1 LLARACWFES
11 GLGHHFPTTD
21 PSAKTKQYAERLA
34 SSGVPVAYECCSGSI
49 HGFMNMGRVLRRAH
63 GSGRQL
69 LAAWLV
75 DRLHGAGE

>member
-1 LLARACWFES
+1 
-11 GLGHHFPTTD
+11 
-21 PSAKTKQYAERLA
+21 
-34 SSGVPVAYECCSGSI
+34 VPVAYECRSGSI
-49 HGFMNMGRVLRRAH
+49 HGFMNMDRVLRRAH